1 MLLKSNW
8 WRQHFLMKSLKKY
21 QIPGNPH
28 IFVFFTENTFLKT
41 KILYHPQR
49 KDWHKNLFYL
59 EIINPLSATPTKWS
73 KTVKQFVG
81 NYQQIV
87 WVCLTIWSGWRLHT

>member
-59 EIINPLSATPTKWS
+59 EIINPLSVTPTKWS
-73 KTVKQFVG
+73 KTVK
-81 NYQQIV
+81 
-87 WVCLTIWSGWRLHT
+87 